1 MVLSRMVKSPITNAH
16 QHARFFSVHLNQRHP
31 GSCKSQLGICFSSP
45 TNVENSSTP
54 IRWVWIF
61 PGWSNLQS
69 QTLISMQTRNMPQ
82 PSSPSP
88 MKFPPYSEGEQLL
101 WLAPPPEPQKEEGR
115 REEGRAQGVVTRSS
129 DTRRGKQKS
138 PEARRSEL
146 MKKFQS
152 TGASETYHTFWDA
165 GRGQRNISRRR
176 TLEMRPLVKSPLPN
190 LAVSQLTL
198 V

>member
-101 WLAPPPEPQKEEGR
+101 WLAPPPEPQKEEGTKGR
-115 REEGRAQGVVTRSS
+115 REGAGCGDPIIRHKKRETEIARSPKIRANEKIPEH
-129 DTRRGKQKS
+129 RG
-138 PEARRSEL
+138 
-146 MKKFQS
+146 
-152 TGASETYHTFWDA
+152 
-165 GRGQRNISRRR
+165 I
-176 TLEMRPLVKSPLPN
+176 
-190 LAVSQLTL
+190 
-198 V
+198 